1 MVYGALKDGSLEP
14 STLHNA
20 AFWLLT
26 AVFVKFSFLQR
37 QFSSFHG
44 AWTEA
49 SQYCPKSFLAKTS

>member
-20 AFWLLT
+20 AFRLLT

-37 QFSSFHG
+37 HFSSFHG
-44 AWTEA
+44 A
-49 SQYCPKSFLAKTS
+49 